1 MKHMKKLVSLLL
13 CLVFILSMTAA
24 CGNSNS
30 PAAGSGGASGGDVK
44 VYVGVEEPLTG
55 ANASLGTAEY
65 NAICM
70 CIDILNEKGGVAGK
84 YPISYETVDTQ
95 SDAATGSSEVE
106 RLITTKG
113 VPVVIGSY
121 ASGIAAAVSEVCERY
136 QTLLWEQSGAA
147 DTLLQNGYEWT
158 FRTES
163 MSSLWGATSVNY
175 IVDQADYVKQVL
187 NKGITDLKVAIVHE
201 DGSYGTAVGQ
211 GNRAAAEKA
220 GMNIVVDEAYSSST
234 LDLSSVIMK
243 LIAAKPD
250 VLLLTGYVNDGS
262 LFIKQ
267 SKELGFTVPILIT
280 HSGGHSVQAF
290 VDAIGDQVNYLL
302 TVDPVP
308 CNPKLDSFSSEIQTV
323 FKDFEKR
330 WTEKYGVHPAHHVE
344 MRAFAQSYLFFTQV
358 APLAIEQSGT
368 FTAESCRKA
377 ILSLDLDASQSLMGA
392 GVKFSTPDSP
402 FVDPTLSNKHV
413 GQNIEA
419 KAFINQYFDGELYCV
434 WPAEYAQKEG
444 VLFLPSSSSLSA
456 GVAG

>member
-1 MKHMKKLVSLLL
+1 MKRMKKLFCLVL
-13 CLVFILSMTAA
+13 CLALAVSITA
-24 CGNSNS
+24 CG
-30 PAAGSGGASGGDVK
+30 GEEEASGDGGGGESGEVN
-44 VYVGVEEPLTG
+44 VYVGIEEPLTG

-65 NAICM
+65 NAIEM
-70 CIDILNEKGGVAGK
+70 CIEMINEQGGVAGR
-84 YPISYETVDTQ
+84 YPITYETVDTQ

-113 VPVVIGSY
+113 VPVIIGSY

-136 QTLLWEQSGAA
+136 ETLLWEQSGAA

-163 MSSLWGATSVNY
+163 MSSLWGATSVEY
-175 IVDQADYVKQVL
+175 IVSEADQVKEVL
-187 NKGITDLKVAIVHE
+187 GKDIEDLKVAIVHE
-201 DGSYGTAVGQ
+201 DGSYGTAVGE
-211 GNRAAAEKA
+211 GNYAAAEEA
-220 GMNIVVDEAYSSST
+220 GMEIVVYEAYSSST

-243 LIAAKPD
+243 LIAAEPD

-262 LFIKQ
+262 LFIRQ
-267 SKELGFTVPILIT
+267 SAELGFTVPILIT

-290 VDAIGDQVNYLL
+290 VDAVGDQVNYLL

-308 CNPKLDSFSSEIQTV
+308 CNPKLDSFSEELQTV
-323 FKDFEKR
+323 FRDFEAR
-330 WTEKYGVHPAHHVE
+330 WTEEYGVKPAHHVE
-344 MRAFAQSYLFFTQV
+344 MRAFAQAYLFFTQV

-368 FTAESCRKA
+368 FSAASCRDA

-392 GVKFSTPDSP
+392 GVKFSTPDEP
-402 FVDPTLSNKHV
+402 FVDPVLGNSHV

-434 WPAEYAQKEG
+434 WPEEYAQREP

-456 GVAG
+456 GVAD